1 MLCGEFDSREKA
13 ASDRSLLKVSGLWR
27 GRLMSPVQI
36 ILRLA
41 LVLVSVECVITL
53 ALSMLAIPLGLIGI
67 RSEVGVAIVHG
78 VALVSISS
86 VVLYFWIIRPL
97 ISARQYSE
105 ATLRDVAETL
115 SEGFLMYDAED
126 RLILCNSK
134 FRELYSLSSDVFV
147 LGRKFEDI
155 LRAAADRGQY
165 PEAIG
170 RIEEWIAERLR
181 QHRHL
186 GEPIERQLPN
196 GRWVKI
202 TETRTSTGYT
212 VGIRTEI
219 TELKRREQL
228 LRKSEEQLHQIVA
241 SLQEGFV
248 LYDADDRVVMWN
260 AKWTDIHKEVRD
272 IVKVGL
278 SFEELARECV
288 ARRIYPE
295 AHGREEEFISERV
308 AHHRNP
314 GQPIIRRHH
323 DDRWYIIREVPTA
336 EGGIFALS
344 IDITDLKKA
353 ESAAE
358 KARMEAEYANRAKS
372 RFLTNMS
379 HELRTPL
386 NAIIGFSDI
395 IQNEALGPVG
405 SVRYQDYAKD
415 INQSGRHLLALI
427 TDILDLS
434 KVESGMDEL
443 HEENINVGEITRSV
457 VQFVR
462 QRAERERI
470 KLEIQAP
477 DDPPALF
484 ADGRKVTQILVNLM
498 TNAVKFTEPGGTVT
512 IRIGCRPE
520 RGYVFE
526 VADTG
531 IGIAPEDIP
540 RALSQFGQVEN
551 PRNQNHEG
559 TGLGL
564 PLTKALVELH
574 GGCLDI
580 QSEIGVGTTITVC
593 FPAGRIVETL
603 GQSDRSPAA

>member
-1 MLCGEFDSREKA
+1 
-13 ASDRSLLKVSGLWR
+13 
-27 GRLMSPVQI
+27 MSPTQI

-41 LVLVSVECVITL
+41 LVLLLVECVINF
-53 ALSMLAIPLGLIGI
+53 ALSMLVIPLGLIGI
-67 RSEVGVAIVHG
+67 RSEVGIAIVHG
-78 VALVSISS
+78 VSLVSISS
-86 VVLYFWIIRPL
+86 AALFFWVIRPL
-97 ISARQYSE
+97 ISARHYSE

-115 SEGFLMYDAED
+115 SEGFLMFDAED
-126 RLILCNSK
+126 RLVLCNTK
-134 FRELYSLSSDVFV
+134 FRELYSHSSDVFV
-147 LGRKFEDI
+147 LGHKFSDI
-155 LRAAADRGQY
+155 VRAAADRGQY
-165 PEAIG
+165 PEATG
-170 RIEEWIAERLR
+170 RIEEWIAERLW
-181 QHRHL
+181 QHRQL

-202 TETRTSTGYT
+202 TETRTSTGHT
-212 VGIRTEI
+212 VGIRTDI

-228 LRKSEEQLHQIVA
+228 LRKSEEQLHQVVA
-241 SLQEGFV
+241 SIQEGFV

-260 AKWTDIHKEVRD
+260 AKWMDIHNEVRD
-272 IVKVGL
+272 IIEVGL
-278 SFEELARECV
+278 SFEELARVCV
-288 ARRIYPE
+288 ARKIYPE
-295 AHGREEEFISERV
+295 AHGREEEFISERI
-308 AHHRNP
+308 ARRRNP

-336 EGGIFALS
+336 EGGTFALS

-358 KARMEAEYANRAKS
+358 MARMEAEYANRAKS
-372 RFLTNMS
+372 KFLTNMS

-395 IQNEALGPVG
+395 VQRETFGPVG
-405 SVRYQDYAKD
+405 SVRYRDYAKD

-427 TDILDLS
+427 SDILDLS

-443 HEENINVGEITRSV
+443 HEENINVAEIIRSV

-462 QRAERERI
+462 QRAEKERI
-470 KLEIQAP
+470 TLEIDAP

-484 ADGRKVTQILVNLM
+484 ADERKVTQILVNLM

-512 IRIGCRPE
+512 IKVGCRPD

-526 VADTG
+526 VVDTG
-531 IGIAPEDIP
+531 IGIAPEDVP
-540 RALSQFGQVEN
+540 RALSQFGQVDCS
-551 PRNQNHEG
+551 RNRKHDG

-574 GGCLDI
+574 GGSFDI
-580 QSEIGVGTTITVC
+580 QSEIGVGTMITVS
-593 FPAGRIVETL
+593 FPARRTVEFSS
-603 GQSDRSPAA
+603 QSDRPPAA